1 MEPRVS
7 QLAKN
12 EALFRQVNERLV
24 ELTKVL
30 SSRAGFPSE
39 PLDGLVCECAD
50 PLCLVRVGQVSMADY
65 EAVRGNPTL
74 FIVAPGH
81 VTPEAHTVQEQRA
94 YWFVA
99 KNEGMA
105 AEVVRELDPRS

>member
-1 MEPRVS
+1 MEPRFS
-7 QLAKN
+7 QRANN

-24 ELTKVL
+24 KLTTGL
-30 SSRAGFPSE
+30 SSRAGYPLE

-81 VTPEAHTVQEQRA
+81 VTPEAHTVREQEA
-94 YWFVA
+94 YWVVA
-99 KNEGMA
+99 KNEGVA
-105 AEVVRELDPRS
+105 AEVVRNLDPRS